1 MNLIA
6 IDTATEACSVALWQN
21 GAVLEHY
28 EVAGRSHSARLPL
41 MFAALLAEAGLHV
54 SQLDG
59 IVSGIGPGSF
69 AGVRIG
75 VSFAKGLALG
85 SGLPVVGVSSLAM
98 LAQAALVARAEA
110 TVLAAIDAR
119 MDEVY
124 FGVYRAQAGVA
135 MLLAPEKVCPAA
147 ATAEL
152 LQALELGAGGGR
164 QIGVGSGW
172 RAHGDALLASASGN
186 LAEIDA
192 LALPHAAAALAL
204 AAPRFAAGQVQDAAT
219 LVPTYLRNRVALT
232 KVEQEALRQS
242 KRQ

>member
-1 MNLIA
+1 
-6 IDTATEACSVALWQN
+6 
-21 GAVLEHY
+21 
-28 EVAGRSHSARLPL
+28 
-41 MFAALLAEAGLHV
+41 
-54 SQLDG
+54 
-59 IVSGIGPGSF
+59 
-69 AGVRIG
+69 
-75 VSFAKGLALG
+75 
-85 SGLPVVGVSSLAM
+85 
-98 LAQAALVARAEA
+98 
-110 TVLAAIDAR
+110 LAAIDAR

-135 MLLAPEKVCPAA
+135 MLLAPEQVCPAA

-152 LQALELGAGGGR
+152 VQALELGAGGG

-172 RAHGDALLASASGN
+172 RAHGDTLLASASGN
-186 LAEIDA
+186 LAEMDA

-204 AAPRFAAGQVQDAAT
+204 AAPLFAAGQVQDAAT

>member
-59 IVSGIGPGSF
+59 LVSGIGPGSF

-135 MLLAPEKVCPAA
+135 MLLAPEQVCPAA

-152 LQALELGAGGGR
+152 VQALELGAGGG

-172 RAHGDALLASASGN
+172 RAHGDTLLASASGN
-186 LAEIDA
+186 LAEMDA